1 MALKQRHKTRWKGG
15 KQHKVGLN
23 TDRDMACS
31 SKRETNVFEI
41 QTKDIRPKKALFRAC
56 LHGGA
61 GPQVGEVNRLGG
73 ERACPYNLSF

>member
-41 QTKDIRPKKALFRAC
+41 QTKDIRTFALRRLF
-56 LHGGA
+56 L
-61 GPQVGEVNRLGG
+61 GPVYIEVRDL
-73 ERACPYNLSF
+73 R

>member
-31 SKRETNVFEI
+31 LKRETNVFEI
-41 QTKDIRPKKALFRAC
+41 QTKDIRTFALRLF
-56 LHGGA
+56 L
-61 GPQVGEVNRLGG
+61 GPVYMEVRDL
-73 ERACPYNLSF
+73 R